1 MNKIY
6 LIAGGASVVSL
17 AAGGAAGYFYAKKQF
32 DETVEA
38 RIDVAVLATKKYY
51 SVQLMEAKTKPDS
64 PADIP
69 KAKVAEPVPAE
80 AEPDEITEKD
90 RESLRRKGE
99 AARTNYAGYSDKP
112 ALSTVVQNNIF
123 SNPPEAADPKKSLPP
138 KDPAT
143 GRFVPKKQRTAEDPE
158 QEPYRIE
165 PDVFLENEPEF
176 DQESLWWFAKDETA
190 IMVADNEEVEI
201 GKIGAV
207 NLTLF
212 DPEIEND
219 VIFVRN
225 PGLGIDYQITRT
237 FNSLTAHM
245 GLGEE
250 EHEYDD
256 LEAGDL
262 RVDSI

>member
-6 LIAGGASVVSL
+6 LVAGGASVLSL
-17 AAGGAAGYFYAKKQF
+17 AAGGAAGYLYARKQF
-32 DETVEA
+32 NETVEA
-38 RIDVAVLATKKYY
+38 RIDEAVLATKKYY
-51 SVQLMEAKTKPDS
+51 AIQLMEAKTKPDS

-69 KAKVAEPVPAE
+69 KTQVVEPPAE
-80 AEPDEITEKD
+80 VEADELTEKD
-90 RESLRRKGE
+90 RASLRRRGE

-112 ALSTVVQNNIF
+112 ALSSVVQNNIF
-123 SNPPEAADPKKSLPP
+123 SNPPEAADPKKALPP

-143 GRFVPKKQRTAEDPE
+143 GRFLPKKQRTVEDPE
-158 QEPYRIE
+158 QEPYKI
-165 PDVFLENEPEF
+165 DADTFLENEPEF
-176 DQESLWWFAKDETA
+176 DQESLWWFEKDETA

-212 DPEIEND
+212 DPDVEND

-225 PGLGIDYQITRT
+225 PGLGIDWQITRT

-245 GLGEE
+245 GLGED
-250 EHEYDD
+250 EYDD

-262 RVDSI
+262 RVDSL